1 MNALYNGGIRCV
13 EITLNTPHSL
23 EMIEELKNHY
33 ENDLLI
39 GAGTV
44 LDQASAY
51 SAIYAGADFILS
63 PVLSYD
69 VIEMCHRYSKC
80 VVPGIATPTEAV
92 NAWKEG
98 ADIVKIF
105 PAAYLGS
112 SYIKNILSPLESLD
126 MMAVGGVTLE
136 NLSSF
141 LRAGASTLGIG
152 GSLADPACIAQEDYQ
167 RIEQLAKNF
176 IIASKQ

>member
-1 MNALYNGGIRCV
+1 M

-105 PAAYLGS
+105 PAASLGS

-141 LRAGASTLGIG
+141 LRAGARTLGIG
-152 GSLADPACIAQEDYQ
+152 GSLAVPALYDQEEYQ
-167 RIEQLAKNF
+167 RMEQLAKNF